1 MPFRLSCF
9 FQVRKD
15 SYQYLWY
22 GALERALP
30 FSRCLWPGNV
40 EILYF
45 LREYSVSLKS
55 MEKVMNCTLLTLSYV
70 NLHNICLW
78 PENHNILSFFKG
90 IFSSLNLKQ
99 EGS

>member
-1 MPFRLSCF
+1 MILTSIFGTEHFRGLSLF
-9 FQVRKD
+9 PDVSGLGMLKF
-15 SYQYLWY
+15 Y
-22 GALERALP
+22 
-30 FSRCLWPGNV
+30 
-40 EILYF
+40 IF